1 MKHSLITNGSPV
13 ANIFVS
19 PVRVVGTLSQHKGSP
34 IRRQPPA
41 WSREGKSSGP
51 LWARQTNSKPQAALV
66 WLLQASLLETGL
78 ILPIIQSGV
87 NIFEIVTSL
96 VSSGSSKL
104 KEAGPLPNIWWQQA
118 LARRSIN
125 LLGKM
130 PNNEPEVEMV
140 RMWRHG
146 PVTLKSFVMRTWGK
160 EKNRD
165 LTARLLQRCQRTQY
179 GFLLLNKNLGSFMW
193 GKKQAKFVL
202 KAR

>member
-13 ANIFVS
+13 ANIFVC

-34 IRRQPPA
+34 VRRQPPA

-96 VSSGSSKL
+96 VSSGSSKS
-104 KEAGPLPNIWWQQA
+104 KEAGPLPNMGWQQA

-140 RMWRHG
+140 RMLTICILSLW
-146 PVTLKSFVMRTWGK
+146 TLKM
-160 EKNRD
+160 
-165 LTARLLQRCQRTQY
+165 A
-179 GFLLLNKNLGSFMW
+179 
-193 GKKQAKFVL
+193 
-202 KAR
+202 